1 MKKYIKF
8 IFLAMIC
15 LTLASCMDISLSYD
29 IDKKGNITQT
39 GTMLF
44 DNSLIESETNSSID
58 EYLEEMKE
66 ELATNHPSLVMD
78 IIHDGNKSGLSLRGE
93 SFYEPAIV
101 KSGNTITLTIDL
113 VQAKDTLSQE
123 AMFIG
128 TTIEDMRQ
136 EGGQFNIYVTMP
148 AKPKS
153 NVGSIKKNTVKIDLL
168 ETDANT
174 ATITCS
180 LSNPLIPFLIALIVG
195 LLTIL
200 ARILLHR

>member
-1 MKKYIKF
+1 MKKYMKF
-8 IFLAMIC
+8 IFLVMIC
-15 LTLASCMDISLSYD
+15 LSLASCMDISLSYD

-58 EYLEEMKE
+58 EYLEEIKE

-93 SFYEPAIV
+93 SFYEPTIV

-113 VQAKDTLSQE
+113 MQAKDTLSQE
-123 AMFIG
+123 ATFIG

-180 LSNPLIPFLIALIVG
+180 LSATSMNMVQ
-195 LLTIL
+195 
-200 ARILLHR
+200 

>member
-1 MKKYIKF
+1 MDEEKKLTRNERVVK
-8 IFLAMIC
+8 LAK
-15 LTLASCMDISLSYD
+15 A
-29 IDKKGNITQT
+29 
-39 GTMLF
+39 
-44 DNSLIESETNSSID
+44 
-58 EYLEEMKE
+58 LEEMKE

-93 SFYEPAIV
+93 SFYEPTIV

-113 VQAKDTLSQE
+113 MQAE
-123 AMFIG
+123 ATFIG